1 MSLRARLAGL
11 GQGLKL
17 GLLLRPRSR
26 PLPPSGRLIVWGLG
40 LHLLVELAA
49 GWYAVPEPRALF
61 WAHLVAVC
69 GSVALL
75 GLLAGAAAKL
85 LRRPGGWQLLAG
97 YLLIGLL
104 PLRILL
110 AALPF
115 QPPEGIEAWLGW
127 LLGEDS
133 AAASQRDTALL
144 LLLAWLFAFA
154 VVWRLLRWLVPERQ
168 PLRHLTACTI
178 MAVGG
183 LLPLQGALYTAFW
196 YPDEAALAAEWEAAQ
211 PQFNFDPE
219 ALMFEQPRRLREALS
234 AIPKGEPGQREL
246 FALAFGADG
255 AENVFRN
262 EVDYAATLFAE
273 RLGAGPRVLSLLNNP
288 QTVDS
293 APLASRT
300 NLALALKE
308 LGRRMDV
315 DEDVLLLFLTS
326 HGYEDHR
333 LHVAMDPL
341 PLNPI
346 APEDLREMLDD
357 AGIRW
362 RILIVSACYSG
373 GFLPALAE
381 EHTLVITAARAD
393 RTSFGCG
400 VDSDFTYFGRALL
413 IEALNETLDWEQAFA
428 LAQAKVAEREAE
440 EDLEPSEPQIAMGA
454 ALRAHL
460 DAASAQ

>member
-40 LHLLVELAA
+40 LHLLVELVA
-49 GWYAVPEPRALF
+49 GWHAIQEPRELF

-75 GLLAGAAAKL
+75 GLLAGASARL
-85 LRRPGGWQLLAG
+85 LRRPGGWQPLTG
-97 YLLIGLL
+97 YLLIGLV

-110 AALPF
+110 AVLPYEA
-115 QPPEGIEAWLGW
+115 PEGIESWLGW
-127 LLGEDS
+127 LLGADS
-133 AAASQRDTALL
+133 AAASQSETALL
-144 LLLAWLFAFA
+144 LLLAWLFVFA
-154 VVWRLLRWLVPERQ
+154 VIWRLLRWLVPEPQ
-168 PLRHLTACTI
+168 ALRHLGACVVL
-178 MAVGG
+178 AVGG
-183 LLPLQGALYTAFW
+183 LVPLQGALYTGFW
-196 YPDEAALAAEWEAAQ
+196 YPDLSALAADWEAAQ
-211 PQFNFDPE
+211 PQIDFDPE
-219 ALMFEQPRRLREALS
+219 ALMYAQAQRLQEAL
-234 AIPKGEPGQREL
+234 APIPAGVDGEREL
-246 FALAFGADG
+246 YAIAFGADG
-255 AENVFRN
+255 AEDVFRN
-262 EVDYAATLFAE
+262 EVDYATRLFADT
-273 RLGAGPRVLSLLNNP
+273 LGAGPRVLSLLNNP
-288 QTVDS
+288 ATVEQ
-293 APLASRT
+293 APLATRT
-300 NLALALKE
+300 NLSLALKQI
-308 LGRRMDV
+308 GRRMNT

-326 HGYEDHR
+326 HGSEDHR
-333 LHVAMDPL
+333 LHVALHPL

-346 APEDLREMLDD
+346 APEDLREMLDA

-373 GFLPALAE
+373 GFLPALAD

-428 LAQAKVAEREAE
+428 LASATVTAREAE
-440 EDLEPSEPQIAMGA
+440 EDLTPSEPQIAMGA

-460 DAASAQ
+460 GASSAQ

>member
-26 PLPPSGRLIVWGLG
+26 PLPPSGRLIAWGLV
-40 LHLLVELAA
+40 LHLLVELVA
-49 GWYAVPEPRALF
+49 GWSAIPAPRALF
-61 WAHLVAVC
+61 WPHLVAVG

-75 GLLAGAAAKL
+75 GLLASAAARL
-85 LRRPGGWQLLAG
+85 LRRPGGWQALAG

-115 QPPEGIEAWLGW
+115 YPPEDIEAWLGG
-127 LLGEDS
+127 LLGAES
-133 AAASQRDTALL
+133 AAASQRETALL
-144 LLLAWLFAFA
+144 LLVAWLFAFA
-154 VVWRLLRWLVPERQ
+154 LVWRLLRWLVPERQ
-168 PLRHLTACTI
+168 PWRQLAAC
-178 MAVGG
+178 AVITLGG
-183 LLPLQGALYTAFW
+183 LLPLQGARYTGFW
-196 YPDEAALAAEWEAAQ
+196 YPDVDALAAEWEAEQ
-211 PQFNFDPE
+211 PQYDFDPE

-234 AIPKGEPGQREL
+234 TIPKGEPGEREL

-262 EVDYAATLFAE
+262 EVEYAAKLFAE

-288 QTVDS
+288 QTVE
-293 APLASRT
+293 ATPLASRT
-300 NLALALKE
+300 NLALALKAF
-308 LGRRMDV
+308 GRRMNL
-315 DEDVLLLFLTS
+315 DEDVLLLFMTT

-333 LHVAMDPL
+333 LHVALDPL

-373 GFLPALAE
+373 GFLPALAD

-428 LAQAKVAEREAE
+428 LAQAKVTARESA
-440 EDLEPSEPQIAMGA
+440 EDLEASEPQIAMGE

-460 DAASAQ
+460 GAASAQ

>member
-40 LHLLVELAA
+40 LHLLVELIA
-49 GWYAVPEPRALF
+49 GWRAIEAPRELF

-75 GLLAGAAAKL
+75 GLLAGAAARL
-85 LRRPGGWQLLAG
+85 LRRPGGWQALTG

-115 QPPEGIEAWLGW
+115 EAPEGVQAFLDWLV
-127 LLGEDS
+127 GEDS
-133 AAASQRDTALL
+133 AADSQRDVALL

-154 VVWRLLRWLVPERQ
+154 VIWRLLRWLVPERQ
-168 PLRHLTACTI
+168 PLRHLGASLTLAL
-178 MAVGG
+178 GG
-183 LLPLQGALYTAFW
+183 LVPLQGALYTGFW
-196 YPDEAALAAEWEAAQ
+196 YPDTAALAAEWEANR
-211 PQFNFDPE
+211 PPLEFDPE
-219 ALMFEQPRRLREALS
+219 ALMYAQAQRLQEAL
-234 AIPKGEPGQREL
+234 APIPAGVEGEREL
-246 FALAFGADG
+246 FAIAFGADG
-255 AENVFRN
+255 AEDVFRN
-262 EVDYAATLFAE
+262 EVDYAARLFADT
-273 RLGAGPRVLSLLNNP
+273 LGAGPRVLSLLNNP
-288 QTVDS
+288 ATVEQ
-293 APLASRT
+293 APLATRT
-300 NLALALKE
+300 NLSLALKQI
-308 LGRRMDV
+308 GRRMDA
-315 DEDVLLLFLTS
+315 DEDVLLLFLTT
-326 HGYEDHR
+326 HGSEDHR
-333 LHVAMDPL
+333 LHVALEPL

-346 APEDLREMLDD
+346 APEDLRDMLDA

-373 GFLPALAE
+373 GFLPALADE
-381 EHTLVITAARAD
+381 NTLVITAARAD

-413 IEALNETLDWEQAFA
+413 IEALNETRDWEQAFA
-428 LAQAKVAEREAE
+428 LASASVAAREVE
-440 EDLEPSEPQIAMGA
+440 EDLTPSEPQIAMGD

-460 DAASAQ
+460 GATSAQ